1 MVRPYRRGDLVKRII
16 LKRLL
21 RLAAMAAM
29 AAMVLAVVIPALAG
43 GGSTSNFS
51 VVATRKATRWR
62 GDSP

>member
-21 RLAAMAAM
+21 RLAAM
-29 AAMVLAVVIPALAG
+29 VLAVGIPALAG

>member
-21 RLAAMAAM
+21 RLAAM
-29 AAMVLAVVIPALAG
+29 VLVVGIPALAG

>member
-1 MVRPYRRGDLVKRII
+1 MKRII

-29 AAMVLAVVIPALAG
+29 VLEVVIPALARE
-43 GGSTSNFS
+43 GSTSNFS